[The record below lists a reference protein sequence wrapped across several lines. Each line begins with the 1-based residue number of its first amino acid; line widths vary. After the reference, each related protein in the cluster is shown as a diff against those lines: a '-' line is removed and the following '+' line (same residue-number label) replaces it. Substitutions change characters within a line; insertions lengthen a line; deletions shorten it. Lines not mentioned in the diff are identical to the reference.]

1 MLIIYFCENC
11 NSKRYFTSIK
21 SDIVNCVNCNI
32 PMITQKTNI
41 ASEVKSTEDSRFF
54 GDEAIY
60 NTVGSRI
67 TEKRSKHFTSK

>member
-1 MLIIYFCENC
+1 
-11 NSKRYFTSIK
+11 
-21 SDIVNCVNCNI
+21 
-32 PMITQKTNI
+32 MITQKTNI

-67 TEKRSKHFTSK
+67 TEKKSKHFTSK